1 MTAHTDVPAVQPSR
15 TAGRSASFRSRWWG
29 TLLAGA
35 LLLAGGFA
43 YRLTAAAV
51 AAELAAKIR
60 LDPPL
65 ASLPHVL
72 GSWVGE
78 DVPLSEGVQ
87 RIAGNDDFVS
97 RRYRHCGTGEQVHLY
112 VAYTAR
118 PRTMLRHRPTVCY
131 TSAGW
136 SHVGTRL
143 AALEAPASWHE
154 PWPLLLHSFLK
165 PNPTERRVVVLNY
178 YVLNGRVTVDEHSF
192 WGLPWRD
199 PNLGRNASRY
209 VAQVQIAVPVLVD
222 SPSAE
227 QTVRTFASASGNA
240 ILLLLPRIGDLAR
253 APTTGSD

>member
-1 MTAHTDVPAVQPSR
+1 MTAHPHVPVVEASR
-15 TAGRSASFRSRWWG
+15 TARRSASFTSRWWG

-35 LLLAGGFA
+35 LLLAGGLA
-43 YRLTAAAV
+43 YRLAAAAV

-72 GSWVGE
+72 GPWVGE

-131 TSAGW
+131 ASAGW

-143 AALEAPASWHE
+143 AALEASAPWHE
-154 PWPLLLHSFLK
+154 HWPVLLHTFLK
-165 PNPTERRVVVLNY
+165 PEATERRVVVLNY
-178 YVLNGRVTVDEHSF
+178 YVLNGRVTVDENSF
-192 WGLPWRD
+192 WSWTWRD
-199 PNLGRNASRY
+199 PSIARDASRY

-222 SPSAE
+222 PHSAE
-227 QTVRTFASASGNA
+227 QTARTFASASGDA